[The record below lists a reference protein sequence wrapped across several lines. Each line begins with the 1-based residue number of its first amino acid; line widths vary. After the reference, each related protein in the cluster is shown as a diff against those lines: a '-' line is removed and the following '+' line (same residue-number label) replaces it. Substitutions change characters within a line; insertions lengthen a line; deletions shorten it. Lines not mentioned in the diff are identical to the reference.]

1 MQRNFSARTELL
13 AALDFAQA
21 ERGRP
26 HRLLVRSAALFVALL
41 IFSTSAYPALV
52 GSVAGELS
60 VDPSGTANYRVPIA
74 VPPGVAGMQP
84 DLAFLYSSRAGNGLL
99 GVG

>member
-1 MQRNFSARTELL
+1 M
-13 AALDFAQA
+13 
-21 ERGRP
+21 
-26 HRLLVRSAALFVALL
+26 
-41 IFSTSAYPALV
+41 
-52 GSVAGELS
+52 AGELS